1 MLDLRRTLALLLPL
15 SLMAIGVMLVDR
27 ATAVR
32 SWQDYGNY
40 HAYGLRQAQFALLA
54 LLAFFLAWRT
64 TVPFWQNWAWSMWAI
79 AVVLNGFLLVPGW
92 SIAAGGAARW
102 LKLGDLVIAPAG
114 LMLLTT
120 CLVLPLL
127 PRRRWMLALLMGE
140 SLLLAAQPDFSQI
153 PVLWAAGLTV
163 LVLKG
168 NFGLREGLAGA
179 LGLLLFSGLAWLH
192 PYVQGRIYNVLWPI
206 PGQGG
211 EDYLGLRRMWAEAG
225 WWGQG
230 FTWRQESY
238 YISSPEDDYLFAFL
252 AHKLGW
258 VAAVL
263 LVIAYLAWVWAVW
276 PRRWEKYW
284 QGDYPLMVRGA
295 LLAWLGSA
303 AALHFLTNSGWFP
316 ITTINLPWMSWG
328 GTGLITTAWAAGLAA
343 GMVGKEEGEYAGA
356 G

>member
-1 MLDLRRTLALLLPL
+1 MLDLRRIVAFLLPL
-15 SLMAIGVMLVDR
+15 LLMAAGVLLVDR
-27 ATAVR
+27 ATALR
-32 SWQDYGNY
+32 SWQDFGDY
-40 HAYGLRQAQFALLA
+40 HTYGLRQSQFALLA
-54 LLAFFLAWRT
+54 ALAFVLAWRT
-64 TVPFWQNWAWSMWAI
+64 SVLFWQNWAWSLWVV

-92 SIAAGGAARW
+92 SVEAGGAARW
-102 LKLGDLVIAPAG
+102 LKLGGMVLAPAG
-114 LMLLTT
+114 LMQLTT

-127 PRRRWMLALLMGE
+127 PRRRWMLALLLGE

-168 NFGLREGLAGA
+168 NFGWREGLAGSI
-179 LGLLLFSGLAWLH
+179 GLLLFTFLAWQH
-192 PYVQGRIYNVLWPI
+192 PYVQARLANVLWPV

-225 WWGQG
+225 WWGEG

-258 VAAVL
+258 LAAAL
-263 LVIAYLAWVWAVW
+263 LVLAYLLWVWAVW
-276 PRRWEKYW
+276 PRSWEKYW
-284 QGDYPLMVRGA
+284 QGSYPLMVRGA
-295 LLAWLGSA
+295 VLAWLGSSA
-303 AALHFLTNSGWFP
+303 LLHFLTNSGWFP

-328 GTGLITTAWAAGLAA
+328 GTGLVTSAWAAGIAA
-343 GMVGKEEGEYAGA
+343 GMAGRTETEVVGTD
-356 G
+356 